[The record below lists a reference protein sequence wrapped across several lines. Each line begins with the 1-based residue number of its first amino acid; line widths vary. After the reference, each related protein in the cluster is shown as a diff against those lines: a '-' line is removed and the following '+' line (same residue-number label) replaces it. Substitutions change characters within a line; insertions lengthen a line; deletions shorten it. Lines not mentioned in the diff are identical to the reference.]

1 MSAQDDENPPHPD
14 SGSSPHLFIS
24 LADRRRQLLAKFKE
38 LRNLMS
44 LRQLIQVQ
52 RHLMDASRNL
62 AFTLWCSYSTEVNPN
77 WNVQIHNCHAF
88 FARLRHVFG
97 TWNSIFNDG
106 STASSRFPPFWERL
120 AGRGRTGLSC
130 EFLWIN
136 VDVICSLS
144 SLTLEAFSC
153 SFRVCCLHWAS
164 SGQLVPFRLIVSWHS
179 TVAVRQ
185 ANKIN

>member
-62 AFTLWCSYSTEVNPN
+62 AFTLWV
-77 WNVQIHNCHAF
+77 
-88 FARLRHVFG
+88 
-97 TWNSIFNDG
+97 
-106 STASSRFPPFWERL
+106 
-120 AGRGRTGLSC
+120 
-130 EFLWIN
+130 
-136 VDVICSLS
+136 
-144 SLTLEAFSC
+144 
-153 SFRVCCLHWAS
+153 
-164 SGQLVPFRLIVSWHS
+164 LI
-179 TVAVRQ
+179 
-185 ANKIN
+185 